1 MESAKASID
10 KLDAKITQLCREY
23 EQHFLGLR
31 PREPAPLKG
40 EIRVL
45 IARLSEQPIVNT
57 ALRFRL
63 SSLSARFQAMGRR
76 WTETLR
82 RIDEGSYERHQFRAA
97 IHQRGQPARAP
108 RPAAPDGSDD
118 LFERYRDARLAC
130 GQSTEGL
137 SRQKL
142 FRSLDAQ
149 RAKLRERFGADSE
162 FHFRVAVE
170 EGRAKLKAGRLTRE
184 TAVATRT
191 ESDS

>member
-97 IHQRGQPARAP
+97 IHQRGQPASAP
-108 RPAAPDGSDD
+108 RSTAPDGGD
-118 LFERYRDARLAC
+118 LFECYRDARLAC
-130 GQSTEGL
+130 GQSMEGL